1 MLRIEAVI
9 YPERNIEV
17 SPAAGG
23 PNTIV
28 AENTAFSQPIQLEE
42 HRRITQCA
50 RATT

>member
-23 PNTIV
+23 PNAIV
-28 AENTAFSQPIQLEE
+28 AVNTAFSN
-42 HRRITQCA
+42 ITEKG
-50 RATT
+50 RHHVRELPPEV